1 MKRLDERAKHQ
12 RTIEKK
18 NLTTMDYVKM
28 EGLRL
33 GSVDYVV
40 GQHIYTLSAWHEIYD
55 ILND

>member
-40 GQHIYTLSAWHEIYD
+40 GQHMYTLSRVAYIGK
-55 ILND
+55 ILG